1 MFPKIHINEVV
12 EKFFLITSVPL
23 KVFQFDGH
31 CISSKGYNN
40 NLNRLFDSHDI
51 YEKLNFEILR
61 KGAKSII
68 TTNSSKDVYF
78 TACLICPKNIHSDL
92 FILGPYSS
100 SKNNSMNIP
109 YKPIS
114 LITDL
119 VSFIHLLFKDIPC
132 KQKSCLNDKVYSFHV
147 KKAIDYINTRYK
159 DDITLVD
166 ISNYLKINKSYF
178 CSIFKKETGKT
189 FTQFLNEV
197 RINKSKELL
206 LEDDSSILDIAI
218 EVGYNSQNYY
228 NIIFKKITNQSPL
241 EFINSVSS

>member
-1 MFPKIHINEVV
+1 MFPQIHINEVV
-12 EKFFLITSVPL
+12 DKFFLISNVPV
-23 KVFQFDGH
+23 KAFDFDGH

-40 NLNRLFDSHDI
+40 NLNRLFDKYDI
-51 YEKLNFEILR
+51 YERLNSEILS

-68 TTNSSKDVYF
+68 TINSYKDIYF
-78 TACLICPKNIHSDL
+78 TACLICPRNIHSGL

-100 SKNNSMNIP
+100 SNNRSIHIP
-109 YKPIS
+109 YKPTS
-114 LITDL
+114 LIKDL
-119 VSFIHLLFKDIPC
+119 VSFIHFLFKDIPC
-132 KQKSCLNDKVYSFHV
+132 KQRLCLNDKIYSLHV

-159 DDITLVD
+159 DDISLVD

-206 LEDDSSILDIAI
+206 LQNNSSILDIAI
-218 EVGYNSQNYY
+218 EVGFNSQNYY
-228 NIIFKKITNQSPL
+228 NIMFKRITNQSPL
-241 EFINSVSS
+241 EFINNESS